1 MSEEKYKLCPCCGE
15 KMYATSGGWQC
26 TTCGVFESGDGK
38 LYNSYPI
45 PAIEHDFDWKAFRA
59 NAAKDL
65 IPFAARMK
73 DYRGYPCDI
82 VMEAILL
89 ADELIR
95 RLKDE

>member
-1 MSEEKYKLCPCCGE
+1 MGEVKYKLCPCCGE

-59 NAAKDL
+59 EAALRIYCAQKSRCV
-65 IPFAARMK
+65 P
-73 DYRGYPCDI
+73 
-82 VMEAILL
+82 EAIRE

-95 RLKDE
+95 QLKDE